1 MKNMKIPARILVTTI
16 LFLVSGNTYANIFKQ
31 GKVTLSHFNSVSV
44 PSGYLKLPAVAH
56 VQDDSLNKF
65 KENYPAVYKK
75 LIKKFDNVKSL
86 KYTIGKKLIY
96 LSFSDKENKVDAC
109 FSQAGFIRY
118 SISYMG
124 TTLPE
129 TLIGKIKT
137 VYPDYT
143 IFYGKCIRISNETI
157 YQVIIESNFEYRV
170 INFSNEEMEEIKKC
184 RKQFIK

>member
-1 MKNMKIPARILVTTI
+1 MKFPARIFGATMLSM
-16 LFLVSGNTYANIFKQ
+16 FFCYTYANYFKQ
-31 GKVTLSHFNSVSV
+31 RIGICSSHQAVAA
-44 PSGYLKLPAVAH
+44 PSCYLKLPVLELAK
-56 VQDDSLNKF
+56 DDSLNVF